1 MGAAVASVLLRPTFF
16 MLVAFVVT
24 FLVTRLVTHMI
35 RTGRGPF
42 RDNTVGGVHIH
53 HEVYGIFLLLGAGAL
68 EFAYQPAPPGPQIL
82 ATLFGVGAALT
93 LDEFALWL
101 HLDDVYWGPEGRRS
115 VDAVLVAVIV
125 GGLMLVEAAPW
136 DVDASDG
143 ATVVGVTLGVNL
155 LFIVIALFKGRI
167 ILGILGFLVPLLA
180 FVAALRLARPRS
192 PWARRYYGAGT
203 RRRARSERRFPAGRH
218 HRWDKVVDMFA
229 GSPALPAPAP
239 ASPGAA
245 HCDERPV
252 RLNLSGR
259 RRGKLPGMADGTTG
273 GTSGARRLV
282 LLRHAKSA
290 WPDGVPDSQRPL
302 NGRGRR
308 DARAAGQWLREH
320 VDGLG
325 AVVCS
330 PAQRTRETW
339 AIVSAELDGP
349 PSVRLDDRV
358 YGAPPERPAGRR
370 PRASR
375 TTPGRHC

>member
-68 EFAYQPAPPGPQIL
+68 EFAYQPDPPGPQIL

-229 GSPALPAPAP
+229 GNPALAAPAP
-239 ASPGAA
+239 A
-245 HCDERPV
+245 RPV
-252 RLNLSGR
+252 TVT
-259 RRGKLPGMADGTTG
+259 PVHPAPTTAG
-273 GTSGARRLV
+273 ERTATSDPLV
-282 LLRHAKSA
+282 
-290 WPDGVPDSQRPL
+290 
-302 NGRGRR
+302 
-308 DARAAGQWLREH
+308 
-320 VDGLG
+320 
-325 AVVCS
+325 
-330 PAQRTRETW
+330 
-339 AIVSAELDGP
+339 
-349 PSVRLDDRV
+349 
-358 YGAPPERPAGRR
+358 
-370 PRASR
+370 
-375 TTPGRHC
+375 

>member
-1 MGAAVASVLLRPTFF
+1 MGLGSAAQGNPLARGRSGGRVVQGRADRGGGHGGCGGVLLLRPTFF

-24 FLVTRLVTHMI
+24 FLVTRLVTRMI

-82 ATLFGVGAALT
+82 AMLFGVGAALT

-125 GGLMLVEAAPW
+125 GGLMLVETAPW

-180 FVAALRLARPRS
+180 LVAALGSARP
-192 PWARRYYGAGT
+192 ARRGRGGTTEREAGAGHGPN
-203 RRRARSERRFPAGRH
+203 A
-218 HRWDKVVDMFA
+218 
-229 GSPALPAPAP
+229 
-239 ASPGAA
+239 ASP
-245 HCDERPV
+245 
-252 RLNLSGR
+252 
-259 RRGKLPGMADGTTG
+259 
-273 GTSGARRLV
+273 
-282 LLRHAKSA
+282 
-290 WPDGVPDSQRPL
+290 
-302 NGRGRR
+302 
-308 DARAAGQWLREH
+308 
-320 VDGLG
+320 
-325 AVVCS
+325 
-330 PAQRTRETW
+330 
-339 AIVSAELDGP
+339 
-349 PSVRLDDRV
+349 
-358 YGAPPERPAGRR
+358 
-370 PRASR
+370 
-375 TTPGRHC
+375 

>member
-24 FLVTRLVTHMI
+24 FLVTRLVTRMI

-143 ATVVGVTLGVNL
+143 ATVVGITLGVNL
-155 LFIVIALFKGRI
+155 LFIVIAMFKGRI

-239 ASPGAA
+239 ARPITVPPVQPAPTTAG
-245 HCDERPV
+245 ER
-252 RLNLSGR
+252 SS
-259 RRGKLPGMADGTTG
+259 
-273 GTSGARRLV
+273 TSDPYV
-282 LLRHAKSA
+282 
-290 WPDGVPDSQRPL
+290 
-302 NGRGRR
+302 
-308 DARAAGQWLREH
+308 
-320 VDGLG
+320 
-325 AVVCS
+325 
-330 PAQRTRETW
+330 
-339 AIVSAELDGP
+339 
-349 PSVRLDDRV
+349 
-358 YGAPPERPAGRR
+358 
-370 PRASR
+370 
-375 TTPGRHC
+375 